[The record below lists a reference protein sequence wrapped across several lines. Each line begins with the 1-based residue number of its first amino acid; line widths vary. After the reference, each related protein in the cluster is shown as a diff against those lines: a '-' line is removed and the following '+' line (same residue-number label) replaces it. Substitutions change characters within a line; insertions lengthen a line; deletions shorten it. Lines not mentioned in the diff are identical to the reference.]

1 MVTDLARPVSG
12 FGPPKFGRAAYKN
25 SCTVICAHC
34 AVRSVSNIIK
44 AVRSGSLMKTI
55 VMKFGGT
62 SVKDGGYNRIVD
74 ILRPYKEQRAII
86 VVSAIKGVTDEL
98 IEVARVAERGDNK
111 AVQGFLDR
119 NAERHRNEARLSMKN
134 IDAEIKSKLMQVDD
148 ELGHIL
154 YSLCYTRDLTPR
166 ILDYIMSFGERY
178 SLELAAATLNIKGI
192 RAVGLTG
199 GEAGIITDTT
209 FGDANPL
216 MNATRQ
222 AVNERL
228 IPLLEKGI
236 TPVIGGFA
244 GVTKDGIITTF
255 GRGGSDYTA
264 TILGAA
270 LDASEIII
278 WSDVDGMM
286 TADPKLIKSRT
297 IPELTYEEAMELAA
311 FGAKAFHP
319 KSLIPA
325 MERKI
330 PIYVRNT
337 FRPEGTG
344 TLISESGKKSH
355 SGDIVKAVAVL
366 RGMSIVTIKGPLAG
380 GNIATKILGRLADEG
395 INIKMISQSM
405 SESNLSF
412 VVPQRSLDGCKSIIE
427 FEYLG
432 KDIMDIDSIK
442 DVCIVAIIGSG
453 MRGTPG
459 VAARLFNSLGA
470 RKINIVMIAQGSS
483 ELNISI
489 AIQEEDLQRT
499 VEAIHEEFMGRS

>member
-1 MVTDLARPVSG
+1 MVYDPSIRLG
-12 FGPPKFGRAAYKN
+12 
-25 SCTVICAHC
+25 
-34 AVRSVSNIIK
+34 NIIK
-44 AVRSGSLMKTI
+44 VVYSRLLMKTI

-74 ILRPYKEQRAII
+74 ILKLYKEQKAII

-98 IEVARVAERGDNK
+98 IEVAKVAERGDNK
-111 AVQGFLDR
+111 AVQEFLDR
-119 NAERHRNEARLSMKN
+119 NAERHRNEAKLSMK
-134 IDAEIKSKLMQVDD
+134 DVDTDVRTKLLQVDD

-178 SLELAAATLNIKGI
+178 SLELAAATLNRRGIK
-192 RAVGLTG
+192 AVGLTG
-199 GEAGIITDTT
+199 GESGIITDAV

-216 MNATRQ
+216 MNATKQ
-222 AVNERL
+222 AVHERL
-228 IPLLEKGI
+228 IPMLEKGI
-236 TPVIGGFA
+236 TPVVGGFA
-244 GVTKDGIITTF
+244 GITKDGIITTF

-270 LDASEIII
+270 VDADKIII

-297 IPELTYEEAMELAA
+297 IPELTYDEAMELAA

-325 MERKI
+325 MEHRI

-337 FRPEGTG
+337 FRPEGAG
-344 TLISESGKKSH
+344 TLISESGKKSY
-355 SGDIVKAVAVL
+355 SVDIVKAVAVL
-366 RGMSIVTIKGPLAG
+366 RGMSIVTIKGPLVG
-380 GNIATKILGRLADEG
+380 GNIATKILGRLANEG

-412 VVPQRSLDGCKSIIE
+412 VIPQRSLDSCKSIIE

-432 KDIMDIDSIK
+432 KEIMDMDSIK

-489 AIQEEDLQRT
+489 AIQEKDLQKS
-499 VEAIHEEFMGRS
+499 VEAIHEEFMGRT